1 MFGALMIIDMM
12 IFSFMAY
19 NYTYVNLDE
28 VSVIDKTGTNNN
40 SGNFND
46 TDIELFE
53 TSVPDVVD
61 KDDEKHK

>member
-19 NYTYVNLDE
+19 NYTYVNPDE
-28 VSVIDKTGTNNN
+28 VSVIEETGTNNN

-53 TSVPDVVD
+53 RSVPDVDD
-61 KDDEKHK
+61 KDDEKRK

>member
-40 SGNFND
+40 SGNFNE

-53 TSVPDVVD
+53 RNVPDFVD
-61 KDDEKHK
+61 KDDEKRK